1 MDFLMKKYAYFEE
14 NILLNLHRNGIRH
27 RPNANIGLWLG
38 MLVGLSAIL
47 NLLKEDTSYSEI
59 CLIVGLTGVGLVMSS
74 ICLYVRLTTKKVI
87 VKDFQVIYFLPAIVT
102 SMLYLLVANKGLLW
116 SVTWGLSVGS
126 LGTWSI
132 IQLMSTFPNC
142 FTLGEATAVVH
153 GCVLFIMS
161 AVTNLPLR
169 YHLPP
174 IHNDDIATVL
184 LQVAIIYIVLVCL
197 LCGYFPIFR
206 ETKYFYAMLT
216 ALLLLIVLPIMHSIL
231 DQNPLTWTF
240 SYMFG
245 TKRKIILFGYWAICL
260 LVAIIAVVYQILWNS
275 QATTS
280 IRKIFHILAVL
291 VYIPGLIYEQTL
303 LYFAS
308 GVIMG
313 LFIFLELTRYLRISP
328 LGEILEQGFSVYADE
343 KDNLISLTA
352 LYLHSG
358 LSFPLW
364 MPSNNVPL
372 VALFSGSLSVGVGD
386 TAASIVGSK
395 WGSHKWRRSD
405 KSIEGTLAC
414 IFSQVILIF
423 ILRFMGYL
431 DSYWLLLKVLS
442 ISIAVSFVEA
452 RTNQVDN
459 LALPLLMYVCLIM
472 I

>member
-1 MDFLMKKYAYFEE
+1 MDFLIKKYVHFEE
-14 NILLNLHRNGIRH
+14 NILQSLRSNDIGHRS
-27 RPNANIGLWLG
+27 NANVGLWLG
-38 MLVGLSAIL
+38 MLVGFSAIL

-59 CLIVGLTGVGLVMSS
+59 CLIVGLTGVGLVISS
-74 ICLYVRLTTKKVI
+74 ICLYLRLSTRKV
-87 VKDFQVIYFLPAIVT
+87 VARDFQVTYFLPAIVT
-102 SMLYLLVANKGLLW
+102 SMLYLFVANKGLLS
-116 SVTWGLSVGS
+116 SVTWGVTVGS

-153 GCVLFIMS
+153 SCILFVIS

-174 IHNDDIATVL
+174 IHDDDIATVL
-184 LQVAIIYIVLVCL
+184 LQVAILYIIVVCL

-206 ETKYFYAMLT
+206 VTKYFYIMMA
-216 ALLLLIVLPIMHSIL
+216 ALLVIIFLPILHSIL
-231 DQNPLTWTF
+231 DQNPLTWMF
-240 SYMFG
+240 SYMFSSR
-245 TKRKIILFGYWAICL
+245 RKIILFGYWAICL
-260 LVAIIAVVYQILWNS
+260 LVAVIAVTYQILWNF
-275 QATTS
+275 QATSS

-291 VYIPGLIYEQTL
+291 VYVPGLIYEQTL

-313 LFIFLELTRYLRISP
+313 LFIFLELVRYLRISP

-352 LYLHSG
+352 LYLLSG

-372 VALFSGSLSVGVGD
+372 VALFSGVLTVGVGD
-386 TAASIVGSK
+386 TTASIVGSK
-395 WGSHKWRRSD
+395 WGFHKWSNSN

-414 IFSQVILIF
+414 IFSQAVSICALT
-423 ILRFMGYL
+423 FMGYI
-431 DSYWLLLKVLS
+431 DSYWLLLRVLS
-442 ISIAVSFVEA
+442 LGFAMSFVEA
-452 RTNQVDN
+452 QTNQVDN
-459 LALPLLMYVCLIM
+459 LALPLLMYVCLI